1 MSTAERLAFSINEER
16 RGVHVLLWDE
26 QEDLVRALLILLAAL
41 EDDVVVHP
49 LLVSPEQDRI
59 HALKEVVD
67 TRCLLEEERE
77 AEPPSPDS
85 LANRFW
91 VLFVQQ
97 ASSRI
102 AGPWLNGWRRPLS
115 EPPGTLLVIRHAD
128 FESFQRNAPDL
139 ASFAGPRLHNASTML
154 SLVSKDSCARLSASL
169 PPQIEEVLRELPG
182 TLPSRKE
189 IAQWIEAVRSF
200 EDQTGE

>member
-26 QEDLVRALLILLAAL
+26 QDDLVRALLILLAAL
-41 EDDVVVHP
+41 KDIVVHP
-49 LLVSPEQDRI
+49 LLVSPEQERI
-59 HALKEVVD
+59 LALKKVVD

-77 AEPPSPDS
+77 TEPASPDS
-85 LANRFW
+85 VAHRFW
-91 VLFVQQ
+91 ILFLQQ
-97 ASSRI
+97 ASSKI

-139 ASFAGPRLHNASTML
+139 ASYAGPRLHNASTML
-154 SLVSKDSCARLSASL
+154 SIVSKDSCAHLSANV
-169 PPQIEEVLRELPG
+169 PAKIEEILRGLPG

-200 EDQTGE
+200 DDQTGE

>member
-26 QEDLVRALLILLAAL
+26 QDDLVRALLILLAAL
-41 EDDVVVHP
+41 KDVVVHP

-59 HALKEVVD
+59 LALKKVVD

-77 AEPPSPDS
+77 TEPPSPDS
-85 LANRFW
+85 PANRFW
-91 VLFVQQ
+91 VLFLQQ

-128 FESFQRNAPDL
+128 FGSFQQDAPDL

-154 SLVSKDSCARLSASL
+154 SIVSEESSARLSAGL
-169 PPQIEEVLRELPG
+169 PAEIEGVLRELPG
-182 TLPSRKE
+182 TLPTKKE
-189 IAQWIEAVRSF
+189 IARWIEAVCSF
-200 EDQTGE
+200 DDRTGR